1 MRPTTLLGIAFVG
14 LFGFLVV
21 TSFGQQVGGWET
33 FEAAAETGAESH
45 VVGTWV
51 KEAPSGYDP
60 ARNVF
65 TFTMADTTGTV
76 RPVVY
81 QNPRPANFEDAE
93 RVVVQGRMTQT
104 ASGDVFEA
112 EHILV
117 KCPSKYNDARSLEA
131 GHPDAVPKGDAPGYG
146 PPAYGAPERPAPAA
160 VPTTQTSAR

>member
-1 MRPTTLLGIAFVG
+1 MRPATLLGLAFVG

-33 FEAAAETGAESH
+33 FDAASESGRESH

-51 KEAPSGYDP
+51 ESAPSRYDP
-60 ARNVF
+60 ASNVF
-65 TFTMADTTGTV
+65 SFTMADTTGAV

-81 QNPRPANFEDAE
+81 ANPKPANFEDAE

-104 ASGDVFEA
+104 AAGDVFEA

-131 GHPDAVPKGDAPGYG
+131 GHPDSVPR
-146 PPAYGAPERPAPAA
+146 RPAPAP